1 MNSISSVL
9 LIVLA
14 EATLAVGGDIRLTG
28 PDDLKME
35 YYNIF
40 KTGNRNAASH
50 LWASFIL
57 DRSSTMSDANLK
69 NTFKGFCPVSGSPLP
84 DNPRTLYKV
93 KLPTVSG
100 DVLTGVTHHCCW
112 PCICD
117 TSDFIRV
124 DTKTITTSDGS
135 RSQNVLVI
143 GDPCSHPD
151 KLKQSYVD
159 PFSKQSTLLS
169 DSAPEL
175 SCVDQGGQSKLKG
188 ATYSDNGYPILG
200 LFFSDEADISSVLV
214 PPGIIQESD
223 PTFGYGPMCLKRKKE
238 SYNSGM
244 GLIFHLVASISP
256 IKNSPALPLPGPL
269 PLFSGL
275 QQKDVVMSSVD
286 PSESRM
292 IPAVAPVAVQSSYC
306 RFWGCNLDS
315 EANHD
320 AGFAHVLLAALGV
333 LCVALLALRLRSNAS
348 SHQVSAHP
356 VQLSDFQVLE

>member
-1 MNSISSVL
+1 MTSISSVL
-9 LIVLA
+9 LIALA
-14 EATLAVGGDIRLTG
+14 EAMLAAGGDVVLNG
-28 PDDLKME
+28 PDDLKKE

-57 DRSSTMSDANLK
+57 DRSGSMSEAQLK

-84 DNPRTLYKV
+84 DSPRTLYKV
-93 KLPTVSG
+93 KLPTVAG

-135 RSQNVLVI
+135 QKQNVLVI

-151 KLKQSYVD
+151 KLKQSYMD
-159 PFSKQSTLLS
+159 PFSGQSTLLS

-175 SCVDQGGQSKLKG
+175 SCVNEGGQSKLKG

-200 LFFSDEADISSVLV
+200 LFFSDDADISNVLA
-214 PPGIIQESD
+214 PPGIIQEND
-223 PTFGYGPMCLKRKKE
+223 PTFGYGSMCLKRRQE

-244 GLIFHLVASISP
+244 GLIFHLVANISP
-256 IKNSPALPLPGPL
+256 IRNRPALPLPT
-269 PLFSGL
+269 SSL
-275 QQKDVVMSSVD
+275 QQKDVIMSSAD

-292 IPAVAPVAVQSSYC
+292 IPTVAPVAVQSSYC
-306 RFWGCNLDS
+306 RFWGCNL
-315 EANHD
+315 ENKANHD
-320 AGFAHVLLAALGV
+320 AGLAPVFLAALGV

-348 SHQVSAHP
+348 SHQVSAQP